1 MSKEAGMRILPLL
14 AALAAL
20 SLASCSTLS
29 AGFGV
34 AETAA
39 TRTVEATSNAV
50 NAGMNRVMADEADAP
65 TNASAP

>member
-14 AALAAL
+14 AALAAM

-39 TRTVEATSNAV
+39 ARGVEATSAAV
-50 NAGMNRVMADEADAP
+50 NSTVTRVMADEAEAP
-65 TNASAP
+65 N